1 MNYPYDNNGEIKIMP
16 KFISRNRRSIRLKG
30 YDYSSNGAYFLTICV
45 RNYECLLGEIQDGQM
60 ILNQYGELVRAVWE
74 DLPNQVSDIDLDEYV
89 IMPNH
94 FHAILV
100 IDKSGNSAEIYE
112 NLDINDEKE
121 RRKMILPKVVGR
133 FKMLAA
139 KAINQSR
146 EIEGSF
152 WQRNYYEHIIRS
164 EEDCQ
169 KIREYIINNP
179 MQWELD
185 ENHPSLVKIKNNNRK
200 SRTQPS

>member
-1 MNYPYDNNGEIKIMP
+1 MSNHR
-16 KFISRNRRSIRLKG
+16 SRRSIRLKG
-30 YDYSSNGAYFLTICV
+30 YDYSADGAYFITICV
-45 RNYECLLGEIQDGQM
+45 RHRECLLGEIHDGRM
-60 ILNQYGELVRAVWE
+60 ILNQYGAIVRDIWE
-74 DLPNQVSDIDLDEYV
+74 DLPVGVASPGENRVSDIDLDEYI

-94 FHAILV
+94 FHAIIL
-100 IDKSGNSAEIYE
+100 INKSLESTEVHKD
-112 NLDINDEKE
+112 LDVDDIKA

-152 WQRNYYEHIIRS
+152 WQRNYYERVIRN

-169 KIREYIINNP
+169 IVRQYIINNP
-179 MQWELD
+179 AQWEMD
-185 ENHPSLVKIKNNNRK
+185 EHYIVGVSNK
-200 SRTQPS
+200 

>member
-1 MNYPYDNNGEIKIMP
+1 MP
-16 KFISRNRRSIRLKG
+16 KFLDPQIEFTIMSNNRSRRSIRLKG
-30 YDYSSNGAYFLTICV
+30 YDYSADGAYFITICV
-45 RNYECLLGEIQDGQM
+45 GNRECLLGEINDGQM
-60 ILNQYGELVRAVWE
+60 IINEYGSIVRDVWE
-74 DLPNQVSDIDLDEYV
+74 DLPDRVSDIDLDEYI

-94 FHAILV
+94 FHAIIL
-100 IDKSGNSAEIYE
+100 INKSPESTEIHKD
-112 NLDINDEKE
+112 LDIDDIKA

-152 WQRNYYEHIIRS
+152 WQRNYYERVIRS

-169 KIREYIINNP
+169 IVRQYIINNP
-179 MQWELD
+179 VQWEMD
-185 ENHPSLVKIKNNNRK
+185 EHHPVRGSNK
-200 SRTQPS
+200 SR

>member
-1 MNYPYDNNGEIKIMP
+1 MP
-16 KFISRNRRSIRLKG
+16 KFLDPQIEFTIMSSSRSRRSIRLKG
-30 YDYSSNGAYFLTICV
+30 YDYSADGAYFITICV
-45 RNYECLLGEIQDGQM
+45 RDSECLLGEINDGQM
-60 ILNQYGELVRAVWE
+60 ILNQYGSIVRDVWE
-74 DLPNQVSDIDLDEYV
+74 GLPDRVSDIDLDEYI

-94 FHAILV
+94 FHAIIS
-100 IDKSGNSAEIYE
+100 IDKSPESTEIHKD
-112 NLDINDEKE
+112 LDVDDIKA

-152 WQRNYYEHIIRS
+152 WQRNYYERVIRS

-169 KIREYIINNP
+169 IVRQYIINNP
-179 MQWELD
+179 VQWEMD
-185 ENHPSLVKIKNNNRK
+185 EHYIVGGSNK
-200 SRTQPS
+200 

>member
-1 MNYPYDNNGEIKIMP
+1 MSNNR
-16 KFISRNRRSIRLKG
+16 SRRSIRLKG
-30 YDYSSNGAYFLTICV
+30 YDYSADGAYFITICV
-45 RNYECLLGEIQDGQM
+45 RGRECLLGEINNGQM
-60 ILNQYGELVRAVWE
+60 ILNRCGEIVRDVWE
-74 DLPNQVSDIDLDEYV
+74 GLPVGAASPGENRVSDIDLDEYV

-94 FHAILV
+94 FHAIIL
-100 IDKSGNSAEIYE
+100 INKSPESTEIYKD
-112 NLDINDEKE
+112 LDVDDIKA

-152 WQRNYYEHIIRS
+152 WQRNYYERVIRS

-169 KIREYIINNP
+169 IVRQYIINNP
-179 MQWELD
+179 VQWEMD
-185 ENHPSLVKIKNNNRK
+185 EHHPIHIANK
-200 SRTQPS
+200 